1 MNEPQKET
9 AAAPTQAESQA
20 LQVMSRSELSV
31 NGAFETG
38 HSFTH
43 AQRIAKMLVNS
54 SLVPEHFRGEA
65 HLGDAVLVL
74 DIALRLKMNPLL
86 VMQQC
91 YIVKGKAGWSAQFVL
106 GTLNTSKRFETVR
119 FDRQDLGT
127 KDVAYSYIEYVN
139 GQKTTRKGV
148 EKIHDYQVIAWS
160 TERGSKLPADC
171 GTLAKARELG
181 LPILEGPPASIEM
194 AVLDGW
200 FHRSGSKW
208 QTMPWVMLNY
218 RAATFFGRLYAPE
231 LQMGLPTVEELEDT
245 LPEPQPMSRPIFRSA
260 ATAAEVKAA
269 LADSPVADQTP
280 EPKPTPTPAPDA
292 PEPKQS
298 EPQPPG
304 ELPLETPTPAPKP
317 EKPQSE
323 QQRYA
328 KAVRNL
334 CASASPR
341 ILESTLLGF
350 CVEVGISDGS
360 APEIDALPPEA
371 LKQVH
376 DNWAGIAKRIYDAQ
390 KAGPQ

>member
-1 MNEPQKET
+1 MNQPQNQT
-9 AAAPTQAESQA
+9 LPAPVAPTQAETQA

-38 HSFTH
+38 HSFAH

-127 KDVAYSYIEYVN
+127 KEVAFSYIEYVN
-139 GQKTTRKGV
+139 SQKTTRKGV

-160 TERGSKLPADC
+160 TERGSKLPPDC
-171 GTLAKARELG
+171 GTLKKARELG

-245 LPEPQPMSRPIFRSA
+245 LPEPPPMSRPIFKSS
-260 ATAAEVKAA
+260 ATAIEVKAE
-269 LADSPVADQTP
+269 VA
-280 EPKPTPTPAPDA
+280 EPKATPAPAAKPEAAA
-292 PEPKQS
+292 PSAQT

-304 ELPLETPTPAPKP
+304 ELPLEQP
-317 EKPQSE
+317 EPEDPQTE

-328 KAVRNL
+328 QAVRKL
-334 CASASPR
+334 ALMAEPR
-341 ILESTLLGF
+341 IRENTLLGF
-350 CVEVGISDGS
+350 CAETGISDGS
-360 APEIDALPPEA
+360 AALIDDLPTVA
-371 LKQVH
+371 LKQIH
-376 DNWAGIAKRIYDAQ
+376 DSWAGIAKRIHDAL